1 MYVSIFLPWLLTIP
15 FLVHSSP
22 DQQPKG
28 LLINCGS
35 DVKQTVKETGLTYI
49 PDDGFTF
56 SGNKTSL
63 DAKNLLPILSTLRYF
78 PDKVARKYCYTFQAI
93 KGLKYLVRTIY
104 YYGGF
109 DGGKEPPVFDQIT
122 LSVCIA
128 RNNQTVS
135 SPFISAIEVIS
146 LDDSMYNS
154 TDLGAYALVTVARS
168 SFGNEDTISFP
179 EDPYYRLW
187 QPFKD
192 DSTDVVSSQSS
203 ITTSEFWNKPPAEA
217 FVTAITMSTTKK
229 LDVQWPPGLLPSTR
243 YHVSLYFRDDR
254 NSKTNTW
261 RVFSILVN
269 GKTFYS
275 NLNVT
280 TDGVTVYAPNWPL
293 SGKTLISLIPDTKSS
308 IAPLINAGEIYQL
321 MPLGGRTLP
330 QDVMAMEE
338 LARGF
343 DNPPLDWS
351 GDPCLPRENSW
362 TGVSCSQEKMPRII
376 SLFLQHNKLDGPIP
390 QELQGRKGLH
400 ILHLES
406 NNFTG
411 PIPKS
416 LATLQYLRE
425 VSPENHLSA

>member
-15 FLVHSSP
+15 FLVHSSH
-22 DQQPKG
+22 QQPKG

-35 DVKQTVKETGLTYI
+35 DVKQTVPETGLTYI

-63 DAKNLLPILSTLRYF
+63 DAKDLFPILSTLRYF

-93 KGLKYLVRTIY
+93 KGSKYLVRTIY

-109 DGGKEPPVFDQIT
+109 DGGKEPPVFDQIVGGTKWSVVNTTEDYANGLSSYYEIILVAHVKT

-154 TDLGAYALVTVARS
+154 TDFGAYALVTVARS

-217 FVTAITMSTTKK
+217 FATAITMSTTKK

-261 RVFSILVN
+261 RVFSIMVN

-293 SGKTLISLIPDTKSS
+293 SGQTLISLIPDTKSS

-330 QDVMAMEE
+330 QDGTVF
-338 LARGF
+338 F
-343 DNPPLDWS
+343 D
-351 GDPCLPRENSW
+351 
-362 TGVSCSQEKMPRII
+362 
-376 SLFLQHNKLDGPIP
+376 H
-390 QELQGRKGLH
+390 
-400 ILHLES
+400 
-406 NNFTG
+406 
-411 PIPKS
+411 
-416 LATLQYLRE
+416 
-425 VSPENHLSA
+425 

>member
-109 DGGKEPPVFDQIT
+109 DGGKEPPIILVAHIKT

-168 SFGNEDTISFP
+168 SFGNEDTI
-179 EDPYYRLW
+179 
-187 QPFKD
+187 
-192 DSTDVVSSQSS
+192 S

-330 QDVMAMEE
+330 QDGTV
-338 LARGF
+338 F
-343 DNPPLDWS
+343 SD
-351 GDPCLPRENSW
+351 
-362 TGVSCSQEKMPRII
+362 
-376 SLFLQHNKLDGPIP
+376 H
-390 QELQGRKGLH
+390 
-400 ILHLES
+400 
-406 NNFTG
+406 
-411 PIPKS
+411 
-416 LATLQYLRE
+416 
-425 VSPENHLSA
+425 

>member
-109 DGGKEPPVFDQIT
+109 DGGKEPPVFDQIIILVAHIKT

-330 QDVMAMEE
+330 QDGTV
-338 LARGF
+338 F
-343 DNPPLDWS
+343 SD
-351 GDPCLPRENSW
+351 
-362 TGVSCSQEKMPRII
+362 
-376 SLFLQHNKLDGPIP
+376 H
-390 QELQGRKGLH
+390 
-400 ILHLES
+400 
-406 NNFTG
+406 
-411 PIPKS
+411 
-416 LATLQYLRE
+416 
-425 VSPENHLSA
+425 